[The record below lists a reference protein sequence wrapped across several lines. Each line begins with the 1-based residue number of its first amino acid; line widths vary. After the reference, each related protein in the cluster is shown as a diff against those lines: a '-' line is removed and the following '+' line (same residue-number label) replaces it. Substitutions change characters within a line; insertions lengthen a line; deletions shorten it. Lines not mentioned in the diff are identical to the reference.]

1 MNYKQLKE
9 EYDNYNKSIY
19 LNRENII
26 GSQVKFTTNENH
38 DYKKLVQGFNEEAYD
53 YLECEDRF
61 SGCVRYWINIPDCY
75 IKSHVFTVY
84 SINEQGLC
92 SFDTN
97 NDLCYHSLYPF
108 DIIKENK

>member
-38 DYKKLVQGFNEEAYD
+38 NYKKTYT
-53 YLECEDRF
+53 RF
-61 SGCVRYWINIPDCY
+61 
-75 IKSHVFTVY
+75 
-84 SINEQGLC
+84 
-92 SFDTN
+92 
-97 NDLCYHSLYPF
+97 
-108 DIIKENK
+108 